1 MINRYLSDEGCIYS
15 ETAGSFPLSDIPIPI
30 NKCEADGVLLKNA
43 CCRLESVAVDTFAR
57 FGWRFSNRI
66 ALN

>member
-1 MINRYLSDEGCIYS
+1 MNRYLSDEECIYS

-43 CCRLESVAVDTFAR
+43 CRRLETVVVDIFAR
-57 FGWRFSNRI
+57 FG
-66 ALN
+66 